1 MAGQI
6 NISGNDASCQL
17 VGNDN
22 ISKDQ
27 IFTFPD
33 KGGTLRVVLPSG
45 EDPNDPLP
53 IASDTVLGAVRIGRN
68 VSIVPTT
75 GTISTPDVNN
85 GRIVIVQPGTDN
97 QNFTVNQ
104 VEDATITLITPD
116 LQRVCDIGSSTNQ
129 RISCAGLTSSASI
142 TASAGIT
149 VGGGIELN
157 TNGTATFDSTV
168 TTGNLSAATGTFSGN
183 ISGKAGSFSGN
194 ISASAGT
201 FSGNVSGKAASFTGD
216 VTAYASSDI
225 ALKKN
230 IKPIES
236 ALDKVK
242 QLNGITYNWTDEHM
256 PNREAGVVAQE
267 VQKVL
272 PEIVTTREDGYLAIR
287 YERLVPLLIE
297 AIKELEQRG

>member
-22 ISKDQ
+22 ISTDQ

-33 KGGTLRVVLPSG
+33 KGGILRVVLPSG

-68 VSIVPTT
+68 VSIVPAT

-116 LQRVCDIGSSTNQ
+116 LQRVCDIGSSTDQ
-129 RISCAGLTSSASI
+129 RISCAGLTSSA
-142 TASAGIT
+142 GIT
-149 VGGGIELN
+149 VGDGIELN

-168 TTGNLSAATGTFSGN
+168 TTGNISAATGTFSGN
-183 ISGKAGSFSGN
+183 ISASAGSFSGN
-194 ISASAGT
+194 
-201 FSGNVSGKAASFTGD
+201 VSGAAASFTGD